1 VVGPTWSPGPAARVH
16 SVLFACSE
24 NAVRS
29 PMAAALAEQRF
40 GRLLHVE
47 SVGVRPGERN
57 EFVTSVMAEVGIDL
71 SHHRPRT
78 FEDLED
84 TCFDLIVT
92 LSPEAHHRALE
103 FTRTMA
109 VEVLYWPTLD
119 STGIEGSRAAL
130 LDAFRSVRDTLA
142 RRVSAALGLDAGG
155 SGDPLG

>member
-1 VVGPTWSPGPAARVH
+1 MTGSDWSHLPVPRLQ

-29 PMAAALAEQRF
+29 PMAAALAEQQF
-40 GRLLHVE
+40 GRRLHVE
-47 SVGVRPGERN
+47 SAGVRPGERN
-57 EFVTSVMAEVGIDL
+57 PFVVGVMEEVGIDL
-71 SHHRPRT
+71 SRHRPQT

-109 VEVLYWPTLD
+109 VEVIYWPTLD
-119 STGIEGSRAAL
+119 ATAIEGSRVAV
-130 LDAFRSVRDTLA
+130 LDAYRSVRDALAARIRETLVRDA
-142 RRVSAALGLDAGG
+142 PASADLFG
-155 SGDPLG
+155 